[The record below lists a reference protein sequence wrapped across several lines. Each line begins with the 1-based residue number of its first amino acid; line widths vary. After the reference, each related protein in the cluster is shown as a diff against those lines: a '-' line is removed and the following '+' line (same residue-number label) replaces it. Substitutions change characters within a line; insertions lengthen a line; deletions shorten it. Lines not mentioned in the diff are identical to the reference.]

1 MGRAA
6 HQRWLWPCCV
16 LPALLL
22 HCTVRQALWVSL
34 RSLGCDGQRDG
45 SGANPKG
52 TVRDKE
58 KELPPIAKAAQE
70 RSAGNQSSKTHK
82 QQSKADVSALTSSG
96 VRDQPQVVN
105 QKSLSHRNA
114 LESAACTENTHKNGV
129 ASVELNPVHLLAGEK
144 SVTDYLVSR
153 TPGIREGL
161 CSITVDKALMS
172 EELRMKLN
180 PLVITVLSAT
190 SLPASPVPFHVLKE
204 KCLPVYCQY
213 KLPDMTMH
221 RTKGEEHGSDLYFR
235 DVNVILTGLLDP
247 DELQQYLGG
256 PPLEIEIHDRDRKLE
271 EPATSPTV
279 FGTEAEDNRL
289 GSVSLLSCRRTRFN
303 PFVNSTSRQDPY
315 GIATV
320 DLSELLRGQ
329 RRFKATAAIK
339 CSPPPDLSVCRW
351 AEHEERMLGFP
362 GVAYGPLEDP
372 MPMGH
377 YFEAN
382 SELKVQVEIA
392 HPLKHNIWHLGYP
405 FGRIIYFFRCKSS
418 MALTRL
424 RSEILKINAA
434 AFHLNSATEEMIE
447 KTLSCYEMSASEKN
461 SKEMDVVTGFYLY
474 DNKTHLFVLEGLK
487 DKAIRRLWEKVPIK
501 LSGSEEDQTKILYN
515 SDQSFSTRL
524 YHTLDLSLSPIHLHE
539 ALDNIMKQPLLYV
552 REMVPRACFQA
563 LSRLSYL
570 FQVKTMKD
578 AVHGELFPSAE
589 MILSMSKEFG
599 IIPLKKQQEE
609 VVVVRCEMQES
620 PLKTTEKL
628 GEPADTSLNDNMELM
643 EDNEEEQHHVETKDI
658 IEGNIE
664 EVHLANLKMEKPK
677 LTDTDSSKTE
687 KPKPADTDSLKM
699 EKSKPA
705 DIDSLKMEKPK
716 PADTDSLKME
726 KSKPADIDSLKM
738 EKPKPAEAEAQ
749 LPVDNVVPNYNM
761 TQSENCTQQAWELLR
776 KKMAKGYHSTTVAS
790 VDADVEQRSLEVRS
804 KATRHTRESFVLPG
818 FRSSMDSNKHPLKPD
833 EARIEEL
840 RQPWKENILHSNI
853 LRPTLT
859 RDTWPWSKRF
869 EDFNLY
875 KKPSGFFDSEVPVT
889 IHLAGELLQQEQ
901 REAAKVQYSRWL
913 RKVLPSEASLG
924 QGPVPE
930 FKCHMVHGES
940 GKLGDLLKDKPMKY
954 SLRTPGLELKGLA
967 QQVEILI
974 TILRTSYYFDF

>member
-1 MGRAA
+1 
-6 HQRWLWPCCV
+6 
-16 LPALLL
+16 
-22 HCTVRQALWVSL
+22 
-34 RSLGCDGQRDG
+34 
-45 SGANPKG
+45 
-52 TVRDKE
+52 
-58 KELPPIAKAAQE
+58 
-70 RSAGNQSSKTHK
+70 
-82 QQSKADVSALTSSG
+82 
-96 VRDQPQVVN
+96 
-105 QKSLSHRNA
+105 
-114 LESAACTENTHKNGV
+114 
-129 ASVELNPVHLLAGEK
+129 
-144 SVTDYLVSR
+144 
-153 TPGIREGL
+153 
-161 CSITVDKALMS
+161 
-172 EELRMKLN
+172 
-180 PLVITVLSAT
+180 
-190 SLPASPVPFHVLKE
+190 
-204 KCLPVYCQY
+204 
-213 KLPDMTMH
+213 
-221 RTKGEEHGSDLYFR
+221 
-235 DVNVILTGLLDP
+235 
-247 DELQQYLGG
+247 
-256 PPLEIEIHDRDRKLE
+256 
-271 EPATSPTV
+271 
-279 FGTEAEDNRL
+279 
-289 GSVSLLSCRRTRFN
+289 
-303 PFVNSTSRQDPY
+303 
-315 GIATV
+315 
-320 DLSELLRGQ
+320 
-329 RRFKATAAIK
+329 
-339 CSPPPDLSVCRW
+339 
-351 AEHEERMLGFP
+351 
-362 GVAYGPLEDP
+362 
-372 MPMGH
+372 
-377 YFEAN
+377 
-382 SELKVQVEIA
+382 
-392 HPLKHNIWHLGYP
+392 
-405 FGRIIYFFRCKSS
+405 
-418 MALTRL
+418 
-424 RSEILKINAA
+424 
-434 AFHLNSATEEMIE
+434 
-447 KTLSCYEMSASEKN
+447 
-461 SKEMDVVTGFYLY
+461 
-474 DNKTHLFVLEGLK
+474 
-487 DKAIRRLWEKVPIK
+487 
-501 LSGSEEDQTKILYN
+501 
-515 SDQSFSTRL
+515 
-524 YHTLDLSLSPIHLHE
+524 
-539 ALDNIMKQPLLYV
+539 
-552 REMVPRACFQA
+552 
-563 LSRLSYL
+563 
-570 FQVKTMKD
+570 MKD

-716 PADTDSLKME
+716 PAEAEAQLPVDNVVPNENPNPADTDSLKME

>member
-1 MGRAA
+1 HPKIRSELCFQYKSKRCNSRRIHALMCHFSFLLSHAVDSPFCAQVLMPWQEGDQVWLAWSHCVKAAITRDLVLKLASHRVAFRVWDTKDRLSSKARRDRPRTFRLQQGRGGDDAD
-6 HQRWLWPCCV
+6 HEGKSGCFD
-16 LPALLL
+16 LPAARCSSLYIKSES
-22 HCTVRQALWVSL
+22 QVSDSPL
-34 RSLGCDGQRDG
+34 
-45 SGANPKG
+45 PK
-52 TVRDKE
+52 
-58 KELPPIAKAAQE
+58 A
-70 RSAGNQSSKTHK
+70 
-82 QQSKADVSALTSSG
+82 ALTSSG

-129 ASVELNPVHLLAGEK
+129 ASVELNPVHLLAGM
-144 SVTDYLVSR
+144 R
-153 TPGIREGL
+153 TALFQSEWGECSAGFPCL

-190 SLPASPVPFHVLKE
+190 SLPASPVPFHVLKVL
-204 KCLPVYCQY
+204 CLPVYCQY

-563 LSRLSYL
+563 LSRQKTAPNRLGNCCVRKWQRFTVLSLLPFLYERPSCRFAY
-570 FQVKTMKD
+570 FQ
-578 AVHGELFPSAE
+578 
-589 MILSMSKEFG
+589 
-599 IIPLKKQQEE
+599 
-609 VVVVRCEMQES
+609 
-620 PLKTTEKL
+620 
-628 GEPADTSLNDNMELM
+628 
-643 EDNEEEQHHVETKDI
+643 
-658 IEGNIE
+658 
-664 EVHLANLKMEKPK
+664 
-677 LTDTDSSKTE
+677 
-687 KPKPADTDSLKM
+687 
-699 EKSKPA
+699 
-705 DIDSLKMEKPK
+705 
-716 PADTDSLKME
+716 
-726 KSKPADIDSLKM
+726 
-738 EKPKPAEAEAQ
+738 
-749 LPVDNVVPNYNM
+749 
-761 TQSENCTQQAWELLR
+761 
-776 KKMAKGYHSTTVAS
+776 GYHSTTVAS
-790 VDADVEQRSLEVRS
+790 VDADVEQRSLEPQKWPRIQWFPFSHVGC
-804 KATRHTRESFVLPG
+804 SFCRRLPC
-818 FRSSMDSNKHPLKPD
+818 L
-833 EARIEEL
+833 L
-840 RQPWKENILHSNI
+840 CLQPWKENILHSNI

-889 IHLAGELLQQEQ
+889 IHLAGK
-901 REAAKVQYSRWL
+901 APDDA
-913 RKVLPSEASLG
+913 
-924 QGPVPE
+924 
-930 FKCHMVHGES
+930 
-940 GKLGDLLKDKPMKY
+940 
-954 SLRTPGLELKGLA
+954 
-967 QQVEILI
+967 
-974 TILRTSYYFDF
+974 